1 MYKKITIYF
10 MIFFLLFTNANC
22 KVKAADSDKKE
33 KVLIV
38 YDSLNFFSYNNNIV
52 YSVRELVGAF
62 NTAVNVVYI
71 ADYKEGEISNYDS
84 VFVMGIE

>member
-38 YDSLNFFSYNNNIV
+38 YDSLNFFHI
-52 YSVRELVGAF
+52 
-62 NTAVNVVYI
+62 TTI
-71 ADYKEGEISNYDS
+71 
-84 VFVMGIE
+84 